1 MERDYL
7 SSLLNLFRK
16 RINKIF
22 VGLLVIIIAAC
33 DFENPSDF
41 EVPVWFIDI
50 KLPLVSKRF
59 PMGDLVDTTNFI
71 YPTDDSAGFQILF
84 SGEIDPPVGTEDTDL
99 SVRFANGYLENSV
112 ETSIGGFPFF
122 PFPFDLPP
130 VDPTDLLA
138 VLVTYDD
145 YFYPGFKYD
154 EGTGLWDQDDEQLF
168 QIPLGQDYF
177 KLLDGTEV
185 DMIGMRGSVYNEWFV
200 SPVNSL
206 LSGIFSPLNALPI
219 SNLPLDEFLAE
230 IGLDMTIDSLVI
242 AGGSYESKFKNH
254 GYPTNLVEFY
264 GLFEHGTF
272 DILSPIAFHGD
283 TVGAG
288 LQSGDSLTSLTSL
301 AGVGLARRFQ
311 FRYACELEEA
321 DDDEIVVMHR
331 TDDGLMG
338 ITYSVEIAITGF
350 DSLKVTMA
358 EVPLDIGSMLTDI
371 TDQLSFGS
379 NMPEFDTT
387 TTIEIR
393 SAEMKPEQDNDGNPL
408 LPDYHAN
415 KIIISELKSTFPFDI
430 GLLFGLPNFQGGQ
443 PVEIDTVLNKAGDP
457 ITKVFNLAGT
467 TLEATGDSAIGAL
480 ELDLAVTI
488 LEQEVT
494 IPLGSDILGMF
505 GMKIQFGSL
514 YFSELKAYVFKELT
528 ADTMDIAGFPP
539 ELTGIGFPGLEFE
552 FELFNEID
560 LPILLDIFIDGT
572 RPNGTKVSSRIT
584 ADLGV
589 PGEFEYFDDILC
601 GVEPCT
607 VKTIMRWNDLG
618 TTLLY
623 YAPASSPQATKD
635 TLIEPLPGD
644 TSIIDFFGSM
654 PLTAVADIKARLD
667 GEGGIAAS
675 AKKIW
680 GSFTFKLPFAVTM
693 NAPPFIPPT
702 GISKL
707 PEFSPD
713 NRNKIRHSL
722 LESEFATNI
731 ENSLPLGGEF
741 AILLS
746 DQPYFPKDIT
756 PEALDAF
763 RDTMITQYDWD
774 STDVLYI
781 VDDCDELNPRL
792 NTDPTLGMTN
802 IYMYD
807 VMEDTSQCV
816 DGMKYLV
823 KHSDLDSVDRVIS
836 YVDTLFRIILPSPLE
851 YYSDTSTVGH
861 PGQVLVPGVTG
872 YSSMLDANRIF
883 LLTDYGDRYIVPRF
897 SFNQTGDQTVFFSK
911 YDAIDIKSSI
921 TFRVSSGVF
930 GATENDIVILSPN
943 GGENWKE
950 DSVRTIRW
958 KTYGEIYKV
967 DVYYFVDDAT
977 EKFPDILPLDIKEW
991 INPATGKQETFY
1003 PSDNSWF
1010 SIIDTLENVDSLVW
1024 NVDIFGSGL
1033 QYSDSVRII
1042 IKDSDSEVF
1051 DVSGWYFIVS
1061 ENGLLGGT
1069 SMGSAVINRGKLK
1082 RPGKSR

>member
-1 MERDYL
+1 
-7 SSLLNLFRK
+7 
-16 RINKIF
+16 
-22 VGLLVIIIAAC
+22 
-33 DFENPSDF
+33 
-41 EVPVWFIDI
+41 
-50 KLPLVSKRF
+50 
-59 PMGDLVDTTNFI
+59 
-71 YPTDDSAGFQILF
+71 
-84 SGEIDPPVGTEDTDL
+84 
-99 SVRFANGYLENSV
+99 
-112 ETSIGGFPFF
+112 
-122 PFPFDLPP
+122 
-130 VDPTDLLA
+130 
-138 VLVTYDD
+138 
-145 YFYPGFKYD
+145 
-154 EGTGLWDQDDEQLF
+154 
-168 QIPLGQDYF
+168 LGQDNF
-177 KLLDGTEV
+177 ELTDGISVEAV
-185 DMIGMRGSVYNEWFV
+185 DSIGMWGSVYNEWFV

-206 LSGIFSPLNALPI
+206 LSGIFSPLNAAPVLT
-219 SNLPLDEFLAE
+219 LPLDEFLAE

-301 AGVGLARRFQ
+301 AGVGLARSFK

-321 DDDEIVVMHR
+321 DDDEIVVMYR

-379 NMPEFDTT
+379 NMSTGDDDEDDDEDDDCSTL
-387 TTIEIR
+387 EIR
-393 SAEMKPEQDNDGNPL
+393 SASMMREQDNDGNPL
-408 LPDYHAN
+408 LPLHAN
-415 KIIISELKSTFPFDI
+415 KITISELKSTFPWDI
-430 GLLFGLPNFQGGQ
+430 RFSFGLPNFQGGQ
-443 PVEIDTVLNKAGDP
+443 PVDIDTVLKKADDP

-467 TLEATGDSAIGAL
+467 QLNATEPGSAIGSL
-480 ELDLAVTI
+480 ELDLAITI
-488 LEQEVT
+488 LGQEVV
-494 IPLGSDILGMF
+494 IPLDSDSPLGNF
-505 GMKIQFGSL
+505 GMTIRFGSL
-514 YFSELKAYVFKELT
+514 YFSELKAFVFEELT

-560 LPILLDIFIDGT
+560 LPILLDIFMDGT

-601 GVEPCT
+601 GIEPCT

-623 YAPASSPQATKD
+623 YAPPSSPQATKD

-654 PLTAVADIKARLD
+654 PLSAVANIKARLD

-680 GSFTFKLPFAVTM
+680 GNFTFKLPFAVTM

-707 PEFSPD
+707 PEFSDD
-713 NRNKIRHSL
+713 NRNKIRHTL

-746 DQPYFPKDIT
+746 DQPFFPKDIT

-763 RDTMITQYDWD
+763 RDTMFSEYERDTMFSEYERDTMFSEYEWD

-792 NTDPTLGMTN
+792 NTDPDLEMEE
-802 IYMYD
+802 IYIFD
-807 VMEDTSQCV
+807 VMKDTSQCV

-823 KHSDLDSVDRVIS
+823 RHTVGDEVDRVIS
-836 YVDTLFRIILPSPLE
+836 YIDTLFRIILPSPLE

-911 YDAIDIKSSI
+911 YDAIDIKSFI
-921 TFRVSSGVF
+921 TFRVASTGVL
-930 GATENDIVILSPN
+930 GETENDIVILYPN
-943 GGENWKE
+943 GGENFE
-950 DSVRTIRW
+950 NDSDEMIRW
-958 KTYGEIYKV
+958 KTYGSISNV
-967 DVYYFVDDAT
+967 GVYYAKGANPIEDNWQRINL
-977 EKFPDILPLDIKEW
+977 EEGILNNDSLAWPIVIPLDSAEI
-991 INPATGKQETFY
+991 A
-1003 PSDNSWF
+1003 
-1010 SIIDTLENVDSLVW
+1010 
-1024 NVDIFGSGL
+1024 SGGAL
-1033 QYSDSVRII
+1033 VRIKI
-1042 IKDSDSEVF
+1042 EDSDSEVN
-1051 DVSGWYFIVS
+1051 DVSGWYFNVS
-1061 ENGLLGGT
+1061 NGSLGRT
-1069 SMGSAVINRGKLK
+1069 STGSAVINRGKLK